1 MLNNCFNCLKPES
14 KLLLNIANVDSFKD
28 LEMQSLNIALNIGFK
43 LKAVHKYVLALRS
56 PINRQTK
63 FEPIFELIK

>member
-1 MLNNCFNCLKPES
+1 
-14 KLLLNIANVDSFKD
+14 
-28 LEMQSLNIALNIGFK
+28 MQSLNLALNIGFK